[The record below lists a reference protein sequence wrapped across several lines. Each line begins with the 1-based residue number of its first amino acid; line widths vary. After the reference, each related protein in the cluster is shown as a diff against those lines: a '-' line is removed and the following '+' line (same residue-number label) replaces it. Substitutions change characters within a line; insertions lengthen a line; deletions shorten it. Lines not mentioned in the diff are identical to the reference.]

1 MIKVYFSPTIYKS
14 ANKLIE
20 HAKNNLSK
28 SAFPPRNFCKTEMG
42 IITLLKEGED
52 YPMHDD
58 SNGKIN
64 KVTFLNNNG
73 GMRFEELDVKAFTGL
88 TMEFKTEEKHQP
100 YTLKGDRWALL
111 QRYEE
116 SKS

>member
-1 MIKVYFSPTIYKS
+1 
-14 ANKLIE
+14 
-20 HAKNNLSK
+20 
-28 SAFPPRNFCKTEMG
+28 
-42 IITLLKEGED
+42 
-52 YPMHDD
+52 MHDD

-111 QRYEE
+111 QRYEQ